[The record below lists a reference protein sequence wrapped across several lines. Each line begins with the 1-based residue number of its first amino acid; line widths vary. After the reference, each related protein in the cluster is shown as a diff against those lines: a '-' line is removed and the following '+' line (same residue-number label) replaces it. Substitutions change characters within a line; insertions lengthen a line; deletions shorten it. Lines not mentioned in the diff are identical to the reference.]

1 MKKKLN
7 QWAILLILAGVMAC
21 QSNSSKNTDKTTS
34 TESTPTNMFASDAA
48 FLQKYHPDL
57 VTLKDGSAEVLICP
71 AYQGRIMTSTADG
84 QTSYGWINRELIES
98 GKRVPHMNAFGGEDR
113 FWLGPEG
120 GQFAIYFKPGAE
132 FNGDNWQTPA
142 PIDSEPF
149 TLVSKDDRSAR
160 FSKEFELTNYSG
172 AKFSVGVER
181 DVHLLGGEQ
190 IRQTLG
196 EIDLPS
202 NDSLKMVG
210 VESVNTLINKGQ
222 NPWTKEKGL
231 LSIWI
236 LGMYNASPE
245 ATIVVPFQPGQGPAI
260 NDSYFG
266 KVPASRLI
274 QKDSVAFFRADAN
287 ERGKIG
293 VPPAR
298 AKNRLGSYDPGSQ
311 TLTLV
316 LFTFNPANRDYVNS
330 AWEIQKEPY
339 AGDVANS
346 YNDGPMKPGQPQ
358 MGKFYELESS
368 SPAAAL
374 QPGGRLTHTHTT
386 LHIQGDDAQLDKI
399 ARQWLGV
406 SLEEIVN
413 AF

>member
-1 MKKKLN
+1 MMKKITN
-7 QWAILLILAGVMAC
+7 WAILPLLAGAVAC
-21 QSNSSKNTDKTTS
+21 QSNSSTNHKTT
-34 TESTPTNMFASDAA
+34 PTDSIQLNMFTSDAD
-48 FLQKYHPDL
+48 FLRKYHPDL
-57 VTLKDGSAEVLICP
+57 VTLKDGNAQVLICP

-98 GKRVPHMNAFGGEDR
+98 GKLQPHMNAFGGEDR

-142 PIDSEPF
+142 AIDSEPF
-149 TLVSKDDRSAR
+149 TLASKDERSAR
-160 FSKEFELTNYSG
+160 FTKDFQLVNYSG
-172 AKFSVGVER
+172 TRFSVGVER
-181 DVHLLGGEQ
+181 DIHLLRPEQ
-190 IRQTLG
+190 IQQALG
-196 EIDLPS
+196 KIGIPAK
-202 NDSLKMVG
+202 DSLKIVG
-210 VESVNTLINKGQ
+210 VESVNTLVNKGKE
-222 NPWTKEKGL
+222 PWMKQKGL

-236 LGMYNASPE
+236 LGMFNASPE
-245 ATIVVPFQPGQGPAI
+245 ATIIIPFQAGTGPAI

-266 KVPASRLI
+266 KVPASRLV
-274 QKDSVAFFRADAN
+274 QKETVAFFRADAN

-293 VPPAR
+293 VPPTR
-298 AKNRLGSYDPGSQ
+298 TKNRLGSYDPSAQ

-316 LFTFNPANRDYVNS
+316 TFTFNPADRDYVNS

-339 AGDVANS
+339 AGDVANA

-386 LHIQGDDAQLDKI
+386 LHIQGDETQLNKI

>member
-1 MKKKLN
+1 
-7 QWAILLILAGVMAC
+7 
-21 QSNSSKNTDKTTS
+21 
-34 TESTPTNMFASDAA
+34 MFASDAA
-48 FLQKYHPDL
+48 FLQKHHPDL
-57 VTLKDGSAEVLICP
+57 VTLQDGKAQVLICP
-71 AYQGRIMTSTADG
+71 AYQGRVMTSTADG
-84 QTSYGWINRELIES
+84 QTSYGWINRELIQS
-98 GKRVPHMNAFGGEDR
+98 GKLMPHMNAFGGEDR

-120 GQFAIYFKPGAE
+120 GQFAIYFKPGAP
-132 FNGDNWQTPA
+132 FNGDEWQTPA

-149 TLVSKDDRSAR
+149 TIASKDEHSAR
-160 FSKEFELTNYSG
+160 FTRDFQLTNYSG
-172 AKFSVGVER
+172 TRFSVGVER
-181 DVHLLGGEQ
+181 EVHLLRPEQ
-190 IRQTLG
+190 ISQALG
-196 EIDLPS
+196 ASGVPLS
-202 NDSLKMVG
+202 DSLKIVG
-210 VESVNTLINKGQ
+210 VESVNTLVNKGKEA
-222 NPWTKEKGL
+222 WAKEKGL
-231 LSIWI
+231 LSVWI
-236 LGMYNASPE
+236 LGMFNASPE
-245 ATIVVPFQPGQGPAI
+245 ATIVVPFQPGPGQAI

-266 KVPASRLI
+266 KVPASRLVLT
-274 QKDSVAFFRADAN
+274 DRVGFFKADARA
-287 ERGKIG
+287 RGKIG

-298 AKNRLGSYDPGSQ
+298 AKNWLGSYDPSSQ

-316 LFTFNPANRDYVNS
+316 TFTFNPADREYVNS

-339 AGDVANS
+339 AGDVVNS

-406 SLEEIVN
+406 ALEDIVN

>member
-1 MKKKLN
+1 MKKMSF
-7 QWAILLILAGVMAC
+7 WVILPFLAGALAC
-21 QSNSSKNTDKTTS
+21 QSTSSTDDKTSQTD
-34 TESTPTNMFASDAA
+34 TTQMNPFAADAA
-48 FLQKYHPDL
+48 FLQKYHTDL
-57 VTLKDGSAEVLICP
+57 VTLQDGKAQVLICP

-84 QTSYGWINRELIES
+84 QTSYGWINRGLIES
-98 GKRVPHMNAFGGEDR
+98 GKLGPHMNAFGGEDR

-120 GQFAIYFKPGAE
+120 GQFAIYFKPGAA

-149 TLVSKDDRSAR
+149 ALASKDNRSAR
-160 FSKEFELTNYSG
+160 FTKDFELVNYSG
-172 AKFSVGVER
+172 TKFNVGVER
-181 DVHLLGGEQ
+181 EIHLLSSKQVREVLGATGES
-190 IRQTLG
+190 L
-196 EIDLPS
+196 S
-202 NDSLKMVG
+202 NALKVIG
-210 VESVNTLINKGQ
+210 VESVNTLINKGKD
-222 NPWTKEKGL
+222 PWTKEKGL

-245 ATIVVPFQPGQGPAI
+245 ATIVVPFQPGKGQAI

-266 KVPASRLI
+266 KVPASRLV
-274 QKDSVAFFRADAN
+274 QKDSVAFFKADAN

-298 AKNRLGSYDPGSQ
+298 AKNWLGSYDPGSQ

-316 LFTFNPANRDYVNS
+316 TFTFDPKNREYVNS
-330 AWEIQKEPY
+330 AWEIQQEPY

-358 MGKFYELESS
+358 MGRFYELESS

-374 QPGGRLTHTHTT
+374 QPRGRLVHTHTT
-386 LHIQGDDAQLDKI
+386 LHIQGDETHLDAI
-399 ARQWLGV
+399 ARQKLGV

>member
-1 MKKKLN
+1 MKKMSFWVFLPF
-7 QWAILLILAGVMAC
+7 LAGAVAC
-21 QSNSSKNTDKTTS
+21 QSTSS
-34 TESTPTNMFASDAA
+34 TEGKSSPTDTTQTNMFASDAA

-57 VTLKDGSAEVLICP
+57 VTLQDGKSQVLVCP

-98 GKRVPHMNAFGGEDR
+98 GKLLPHMNAFGGEDR

-120 GQFAIYFKPGAE
+120 GQFAIYFKPGAK
-132 FNGDNWQTPA
+132 FNGDDWQTPA
-142 PIDSEPF
+142 PIDTEPF
-149 TLVSKDDRSAR
+149 VLASKDAHSAR
-160 FSKEFELTNYSG
+160 FTKAFELTNYSG
-172 AKFSVGVER
+172 TKFSVGVER
-181 DVHLLGGEQ
+181 EVRLLGQEQ
-190 IRQTLG
+190 IGQMLASTGTPL
-196 EIDLPS
+196 S
-202 NDSLKMVG
+202 DSLKIVG
-210 VESVNTLINKGQ
+210 VESINTLINKGKEQ
-222 NPWTKEKGL
+222 WTKEKGL
-231 LSIWI
+231 LSVWI
-236 LGMYNASPE
+236 LGMFNASPE
-245 ATIVVPFQPGQGPAI
+245 ATIVVPFQPGEGQAI

-274 QKDSVAFFRADAN
+274 LKDSVAFFKADAN

-311 TLTLV
+311 TLTLIT
-316 LFTFNPANRDYVNS
+316 FTFDPANREYVNS

-339 AGDVANS
+339 AGDIANS

-358 MGKFYELESS
+358 MGKFYEMESS

-374 QPGGRLTHTHTT
+374 QPGGRLTHAHTT
-386 LHIQGDDAQLDKI
+386 LHIQGDENQLDKI

>member
-1 MKKKLN
+1 MKKISF
-7 QWAILLILAGVMAC
+7 WATPLLLAGALAC
-21 QSNSSKNTDKTTS
+21 QTTSSTDEKTTQTDS
-34 TESTPTNMFASDAA
+34 TQTTMFASDAA
-48 FLQKYHPDL
+48 FLQKHHPDL
-57 VTLKDGSAEVLICP
+57 VTLKDGNSQVLICP

-98 GKRVPHMNAFGGEDR
+98 GKLVPHMNAFGGEDR

-142 PIDSEPF
+142 VIDSEPF
-149 TLVSKDDRSAR
+149 TLVSQDERSAR
-160 FSKEFELTNYSG
+160 FTKDFRLTNYSG
-172 AKFSVGVER
+172 TQFNVEVER
-181 DVHLLGGEQ
+181 EIRLLRPDQ
-190 IRQTLG
+190 ITQALG
-196 EIDLPS
+196 ATGVPLD
-202 NDSLKMVG
+202 DSLKIVG
-210 VESVNTLINKGQ
+210 VESVNTLVNKGKE
-222 NPWTKEKGL
+222 PWTKEKGL

-245 ATIVVPFQPGQGPAI
+245 ATIIVPYQPGEGPAI

-266 KVPASRLI
+266 KVPASRLV
-274 QKDSVAFFRADAN
+274 QNDSVGFFRADAN
-287 ERGKIG
+287 ARGKIG

-298 AKNRLGSYDPGSQ
+298 AKNRLGSYDPISQ

-316 LFTFNPANRDYVNS
+316 IFTFDPAKRDYVNS

-374 QPGGRLTHTHTT
+374 QPGGRLTHIHTT
-386 LHIQGDDAQLDKI
+386 LHIQGDETQLNKI
-399 ARQWLGV
+399 ARQWLGTT
-406 SLEEIVN
+406 LDEIVN

>member
-1 MKKKLN
+1 MKKISFWPSL
-7 QWAILLILAGVMAC
+7 ALLAAAVAC
-21 QSNSSKNTDKTTS
+21 QSNSSSDDKTTQTDTS
-34 TESTPTNMFASDAA
+34 QTTMFASDAD
-48 FLQKYHPDL
+48 FLQKHHPDL
-57 VTLKDGSAEVLICP
+57 VTLKDGDAQVLICP

-98 GKRVPHMNAFGGEDR
+98 GKLVPHMNAFGGEDR

-149 TLVSKDDRSAR
+149 TLASKDDRSAR
-160 FSKEFELTNYSG
+160 FTKEFQLTNYSG
-172 AKFSVGVER
+172 TNFTVGVER
-181 DVHLLGGEQ
+181 DIHLLRPEQ
-190 IRQTLG
+190 IGQALG
-196 EIDLPS
+196 AAGMPLS
-202 NDSLKMVG
+202 DSLKMVG
-210 VESVNTLINKGQ
+210 VESVNTLVNKGKE
-222 NPWTKEKGL
+222 PWVKEKGL
-231 LSIWI
+231 LSVWI
-236 LGMYNASPE
+236 LGMYKASPE
-245 ATIVVPFQPGQGPAI
+245 ATIVVPFEPGTGPAI

-266 KVPASRLI
+266 KVSASRLI
-274 QKDSVAFFRADAN
+274 QKDKVAFFRADAN

-293 VPPAR
+293 VPPSR
-298 AKNRLGSYDPGSQ
+298 AKNRLGSYDPSSQ

-316 LFTFNPANRDYVNS
+316 TFTFNPAHRDYVNS
-330 AWEIQKEPY
+330 AWEMQKDPY

-386 LHIQGDDAQLDKI
+386 LHIQGDETQLDKI

-406 SLEEIVN
+406 SLEEVVN

>member
-1 MKKKLN
+1 MKKIRPWVPL
-7 QWAILLILAGVMAC
+7 ALLAGAVAC
-21 QSNSSKNTDKTTS
+21 QSNSSRDAQTTQTDTT
-34 TESTPTNMFASDAA
+34 TTHMFASDAA
-48 FLQKYHPDL
+48 FLQKHHPDL
-57 VTLKDGSAEVLICP
+57 VTLQDGNAQVLICP

-98 GKRVPHMNAFGGEDR
+98 GELQPHMNAFGGEDR

-132 FNGDNWQTPA
+132 FNGENWQTPA

-149 TLVSKDDRSAR
+149 TLVSKDGRSAR
-160 FSKEFELTNYSG
+160 FTREFDLTNYAG
-172 AKFSVGVER
+172 TKFKVGVER
-181 DVHLLGGEQ
+181 EVHLLRSEQ
-190 IRQTLG
+190 ISQALDATG
-196 EIDLPS
+196 IAAG
-202 NDSLKMVG
+202 DSLKIVG
-210 VESVNTLINKGQ
+210 VESVNTLINKG
-222 NPWTKEKGL
+222 PEAWTKAKGL

-245 ATIVVPFQPGQGPAI
+245 ATIVVPFQPGAGAAI
-260 NDSYFG
+260 KDDYFG
-266 KVPASRLI
+266 KVPASRLS
-274 QKDSVAFFRADAN
+274 QKDGVAFFRADAN

-298 AKNRLGSYDPGSQ
+298 AKNRLGSYDPSSQ

-316 LFTFNPANRDYVNS
+316 TFTFNPAHRDYVNS
-330 AWEIQKEPY
+330 AWEMQQEPY

-374 QPGGRLTHTHTT
+374 APGGRLTHTHTT
-386 LHIQGDDAQLDKI
+386 LHVQGEAGQLDKI
-399 ARQWLGV
+399 SRQWLGV
-406 SLEEIVN
+406 SLDEIVN

>member
-1 MKKKLN
+1 MN
-7 QWAILLILAGVMAC
+7 
-21 QSNSSKNTDKTTS
+21 
-34 TESTPTNMFASDAA
+34 PFAADAA
-48 FLQKYHPDL
+48 FLQKHHTDL
-57 VTLKDGSAEVLICP
+57 VTLQDGEAQVLICP

-98 GKRVPHMNAFGGEDR
+98 GKFGPHMNAFGGEDR

-120 GQFAIYFKPGAE
+120 GQFAIYFKPGVE

-149 TLVSKDDRSAR
+149 ALVSKDDRSAR
-160 FSKEFELTNYSG
+160 FSKDFELTNYSG
-172 AKFSVGVER
+172 TKFSVGVER
-181 DVHLLGGEQ
+181 EIHLLRPEQ
-190 IRQTLG
+190 IRMVLG
-196 EIDLPS
+196 ADGVPMS
-202 NDSLKMVG
+202 DSLKVVG
-210 VESVNTLINKGQ
+210 IESVNTLINKGK

-245 ATIVVPFQPGQGPAI
+245 ATIVVPFQPGKGQAV

-274 QKDSVAFFRADAN
+274 QKDSVAFFKADAN
-287 ERGKIG
+287 QRGKIG

-298 AKNRLGSYDPGSQ
+298 AKNWLGSYDPGSQ

-316 LFTFNPANRDYVNS
+316 TFTFDPKNREYVNS

-374 QPGGRLTHTHTT
+374 QPQGRLTHTHTT
-386 LHIQGDDAQLDKI
+386 LHIQGDETQLDKI
-399 ARQWLGV
+399 ARHWLGV

>member
-1 MKKKLN
+1 MKKMSFWVILP
-7 QWAILLILAGVMAC
+7 LLIGAVAC
-21 QSNSSKNTDKTTS
+21 QSTSSTDDKTSQTD
-34 TESTPTNMFASDAA
+34 TTQMNPFAADAA
-48 FLQKYHPDL
+48 FLQKHHTDL
-57 VTLKDGSAEVLICP
+57 VTLQDGEAQVLICP

-98 GKRVPHMNAFGGEDR
+98 GKFGPHMNAFGGEDR

-120 GQFAIYFKPGAE
+120 GQFAIYFKPGVE

-149 TLVSKDDRSAR
+149 ALVSKDDRSAR
-160 FSKEFELTNYSG
+160 FSKDFELTNYSG
-172 AKFSVGVER
+172 TKFSVGVER
-181 DVHLLGGEQ
+181 EIHLLRPEQ
-190 IRQTLG
+190 IRMVLG
-196 EIDLPS
+196 ADGVPMS
-202 NDSLKMVG
+202 DSLKVVG
-210 VESVNTLINKGQ
+210 IESVNTLINKGK

-245 ATIVVPFQPGQGPAI
+245 ATIVVPFQPGKGQAV

-274 QKDSVAFFRADAN
+274 QKDSVAFFKADAN
-287 ERGKIG
+287 QRGKIG

-298 AKNRLGSYDPGSQ
+298 AKNWLGSYDPGSQ

-316 LFTFNPANRDYVNS
+316 TFTFDPKNREYVNS

-374 QPGGRLTHTHTT
+374 QPQGRLTHTHTT
-386 LHIQGDDAQLDKI
+386 LHIQGDETQLDKI
-399 ARQWLGV
+399 ARHWLGV